1 MNCKIKL
8 RAKKQCDVFVMGA
21 GIAGVTSA
29 IEASNKGAKVIISST
44 ANIFS
49 GSSFYPGT
57 WGLGLIGPTDKHDE
71 EDLIKTI
78 TEVGCNVTDKNI
90 VKKFVENIN
99 PSIDYLKNM
108 NVKLKEAVNKNEKEF
123 VPCFDYKERNWNGII
138 FDSAKEVLG
147 KALKKNQVVEYPF
160 SEVIDIVLEDN
171 KVIGVILINEINEIE
186 FIKCKALII
195 ASGGMGGLFKYSLN
209 TADITSMGQAL
220 ALKSGCKLTNIEFMQ
235 MMPGYIN
242 PRYKTIFNERTFK
255 YIEARNQD
263 GENIFKNIEDLE
275 MRLDERSTHG
285 PFTTR
290 LNSREID
297 YAIFNEFIKNSKGV
311 KVKYKEEI
319 KNNKPEFIKVY
330 FDWLEKNKKLSIDD
344 EINIGIFFHASNGG
358 IVINENAETEVQG
371 LFAAGEC
378 TGGMHGADRIGG
390 LSTANGLVF
399 GKIAGESSYNYSK
412 NNEVSKK
419 EEIDFELYEINEV
432 DKLIEELQEIMFENV
447 MIKKNDMGIKK
458 AFLSVENIINKINY
472 NEKTNMENVKKTYR
486 LQANILLAKAV
497 LKAVNIRKE
506 SRGSHYRNDY
516 PHINSN
522 MNERII
528 IEFNNDIKVY
538 FLEG

>member
-1 MNCKIKL
+1 MNYKIKL
-8 RAKKQCDVFVMGA
+8 RVKKECDVFIMGA

-29 IEASNKGAKVIISST
+29 IEASIRGAKVIISST

-57 WGLGLIGPTDKHDE
+57 WGLGLIGPTDKNDE
-71 EDLIKTI
+71 EDLINTI
-78 TEVGCNVTDKNI
+78 TEVGCNVVDKRI
-90 VKKFVENIN
+90 VEKFVRNIN
-99 PSIDYLKNM
+99 SSIDYLKNM
-108 NVKLKEAVNKNEKEF
+108 NVKLKDAGNKDEKEF
-123 VPCFDYKERNWNGII
+123 IPCFDYKKRNWNGIL
-138 FDSAKEVLG
+138 FDSAKEELG
-147 KALKKNQVVEYPF
+147 KVLKQNNVIEYPF
-160 SEVIDIVLEDN
+160 SEVIDIIVEDN
-171 KVIGVILINEINEIE
+171 KVIGVILINKLNEIE

-195 ASGGMGGLFKYSLN
+195 ASGGMGGLFKHRLN
-209 TADITSMGQAL
+209 TNDITSMGQAL
-220 ALKSGCKLTNIEFMQ
+220 GLKVGCKLTNIEFMQ
-235 MMPGYIN
+235 MMPGYIK
-242 PRYKTIFNERTFK
+242 PCYKTIFNEKTFK
-255 YIEARNQD
+255 YIEAKDQEGKD
-263 GENIFKNIEDLE
+263 IFVNIENLE
-275 MRLDERSTHG
+275 AKLEERSTHG

-297 YAIFNEFIKNSKGV
+297 YAIFNEFIKNNKGV

-319 KNNKPEFIKVY
+319 KKNKPEFIKIY
-330 FDWLEKNKKLSIDD
+330 FDWLEKNKKLTIDN

-358 IVINENAETEVQG
+358 IVINENSETGVQG

-412 NNEVSKK
+412 IHEISKK

-447 MIKKNDMGIKK
+447 MIEKNEIGIKK
-458 AFLSVENIINKINY
+458 AFSNLENVINKINY
-472 NEKTNMENVKKTYR
+472 SEKINIENLKKSYR

-497 LKAVNIRKE
+497 LEAVNIRKE

-516 PHINSN
+516 SKINRD
-522 MNERII
+522 MDKRII
-528 IEFNNDIKVY
+528 IEFNNDIKGY
-538 FLEG
+538 FLEA